1 MKKLSLFISV
11 LMLPILVQA
20 QNVQYVSDQ
29 LIITMRTGQGSQ
41 YQILKTLP
49 SGTRLEVL
57 ETNDDTGYAKVR
69 IADGTEGWVLTRFLS
84 LEPIAREKLA
94 AAQSKLQRISEQNRV
109 LKEELATLKQN
120 HTELEAE
127 RDTLLGQSKAAKSE
141 MERLSQVAAQPIQL
155 DKQNRELKQQ
165 NVSLEKEL
173 QLIQQENQVLK
184 ERSQREWFIA
194 GAGVLLGGMLL
205 GLILPK
211 LRWRRKSN
219 W

>member
-1 MKKLSLFISV
+1 MKKISLF
-11 LMLPILVQA
+11 LTALLLPILVQA
-20 QNVQYVSDQ
+20 QNVQYVSDH

-57 ETNDDTGYAKVR
+57 ESNDETGYTKVR
-69 IADGTEGWVLTRFLS
+69 IPDGLEGWVLSRFLS
-84 LEPIAREKLA
+84 EEPIAKEKLA
-94 AAQSKLQRISEQNRV
+94 AAQSKLQRLLEQNNA
-109 LKEELATLKQN
+109 LKEELVTLKKSGAD
-120 HTELEAE
+120 LEAE
-127 RDTLLGQSKAAKSE
+127 RNALLSQTESAGAE
-141 MERLSQVAAQPIQL
+141 LERLNQVAAQPILL

-184 ERSQREWFIA
+184 DRSQREWFIA

-205 GLILPK
+205 GLIIPK
-211 LRWRRKSN
+211 LRWRKKSG

>member
-1 MKKLSLFISV
+1 VKKISLF
-11 LMLPILVQA
+11 LTALLLPILIQA
-20 QNVQYVSDQ
+20 QNVQYVSDH

-57 ETNDDTGYAKVR
+57 ESNDETGYTKVR
-69 IADGTEGWVLTRFLS
+69 IPDGLEGWVLSRFLS
-84 LEPIAREKLA
+84 EEPIAKEKLA
-94 AAQSKLQRISEQNRV
+94 AAQSKLQRLLEQNNA
-109 LKEELATLKQN
+109 LKEELVTLKKSGAD
-120 HTELEAE
+120 LEAE
-127 RDTLLGQSKAAKSE
+127 RNALLSQTESAGAE
-141 MERLSQVAAQPIQL
+141 LERLNQVAAQPILL

-184 ERSQREWFIA
+184 DRSQREWFIA

-205 GLILPK
+205 GLIIPK
-211 LRWRRKSN
+211 LRWRKKSG

>member
-1 MKKLSLFISV
+1 MKKLLLFLSV
-11 LMLPILVQA
+11 LIFPILVQA

-57 ETNDDTGYAKVR
+57 ETNDETGYTNVR
-69 IADGTEGWVLTRFLS
+69 LTDGTEGWVLTRFLS
-84 LEPIAREKLA
+84 EEPIAKEKLA
-94 AAQSKLQRISEQNRV
+94 VAEGKLQRLSEQNKELRKEV
-109 LKEELATLKQN
+109 ADLKKDNTD
-120 HTELEAE
+120 LEAE
-127 RDTLLGQSKAAKSE
+127 RNALLNQNETAKTE
-141 MERLSQVAAQPIQL
+141 MERLNQVAAQPIQL

-173 QLIQQENQVLK
+173 QLLQQENQVLK
-184 ERSQREWFIA
+184 DRSQRDWFIA

-211 LRWRRKSN
+211 IRWRKKSN

>member
-1 MKKLSLFISV
+1 MKKISLLLSAL
-11 LMLPILVQA
+11 LLPLLVQA
-20 QNVQYVSDQ
+20 QDIRYVSDE

-49 SGTRLEVL
+49 SGTRLEIL
-57 ETNDDTGYAKVR
+57 ETDDETGYSKVR
-69 IADGTEGWVLTRFLS
+69 IPDGKEGWVLNRFLTV
-84 LEPIAREKLA
+84 EPIAREKLA
-94 AAQSKLQRISEQNRV
+94 AAQGKMQRLVEQNNA
-109 LKEELATLKQN
+109 LKEELANLKN
-120 HTELEAE
+120 NNTDLEAE
-127 RDTLLGQSKAAKSE
+127 RNALLNQQEKAKSE
-141 MERLSQVAAQPIQL
+141 LDRLNQVAAQPLQL

-184 ERSQREWFIA
+184 DRSQREWFIA
-194 GAGVLLGGMLL
+194 GAGVLLGGLLL

-211 LRWRRKSN
+211 IRWRKKSN